1 MSTEKDIFIASGG
14 IKLEGC
20 IWVPYDSNE
29 TTKAEIALLLHPHPL
44 YGGSMHDGVL
54 SVARSVF
61 LERGMSVCAF
71 NLPGVGASEG
81 RSSGD
86 LSETDHV
93 VAVVEHLKKEGYQI
107 TWGVGYSYGGAL
119 LTLSLAGFGST
130 ARAMLIAPALG
141 LVNDRIASPVQLIHA
156 IVGDKDPYASA
167 DQIERRL
174 PGATVQSIVGADH
187 FFSGGHRELEKA
199 IKDAVDGT

>member
-1 MSTEKDIFIASGG
+1 MSTEKDIFIASAG
-14 IKLEGC
+14 IMLEGS
-20 IWVPYDSNE
+20 IWSPYDGNE
-29 TTKAEIALLLHPHPL
+29 TTKPEIALLLHPHPL

-61 LERGMSVCAF
+61 LDKGMSVCAF

-93 VAVVEHLKKEGYQI
+93 LAVVEYLRNEGYDI

-119 LTLSLAGFGST
+119 LTLSLTGFGAT
-130 ARAMLIAPALG
+130 ARAILIAPALG
-141 LVNDRIASPVQLIHA
+141 LLNGQLASPAQPIHA
-156 IVGDKDPYASA
+156 VVGDKDPYSSV
-167 DQIERRL
+167 DQIKRHL
-174 PGATVQSIVGADH
+174 PEATVRLITGADH
-187 FFSGGHRELEKA
+187 FFSGGQGELGKA
-199 IKDAVDGT
+199 IEDSVDGA

>member
-1 MSTEKDIFIASGG
+1 MSTIKDIFIASAG

-20 IWVPYDSNE
+20 IWSPCDGNE
-29 TTKAEIALLLHPHPL
+29 SPKPEIALLLHPHPL

-81 RSSGD
+81 QSSGD

-93 VAVVEHLKKEGYQI
+93 LAVVECLRNEGYQI
-107 TWGVGYSYGGAL
+107 SWGVGYSYGGAL
-119 LTLSLAGFGST
+119 LTLSLDGFGAT

-141 LVNDRIASPVQLIHA
+141 LVNDRIGSPVQLTHA

-167 DQIERRL
+167 GQIEQRL
-174 PGATVQSIVGADH
+174 PEATVQLIAGADH

>member
-1 MSTEKDIFIASGG
+1 MSATKDIFIASGG

-20 IWVPYDSNE
+20 IWSPYDNSE
-29 TTKAEIALLLHPHPL
+29 ATKSEIALLLHPHPL

-86 LSETDHV
+86 LSERDHV
-93 VAVVEHLKKEGYQI
+93 LAVVEHLSDDGYDI

-119 LTLSLAGFGST
+119 LTLSLAVFGAT
-130 ARAMLIAPALG
+130 ARAILIAPALG
-141 LVNDRIASPVQLIHA
+141 LLNDRLASPAQPIHA
-156 IVGDKDPYASA
+156 VLGDRDPYSSV
-167 DQIERRL
+167 DQIKHHLPESTVRL
-174 PGATVQSIVGADH
+174 ITGADH
-187 FFSGGHRELEKA
+187 FFSGSQGKLGKA
-199 IKDAVDGT
+199 IEDSVDGT

>member
-1 MSTEKDIFIASGG
+1 MSTEKDIFIASAG
-14 IKLEGC
+14 IRLEGS
-20 IWVPYDSNE
+20 IWSPYDGNE
-29 TTKAEIALLLHPHPL
+29 TTKPEIALLLHPHPL

-61 LERGMSVCAF
+61 LDKGMSVCAF

-93 VAVVEHLKKEGYQI
+93 LAVVEYLRNEGYDI

-119 LTLSLAGFGST
+119 LTLSLAGFGAT
-130 ARAMLIAPALG
+130 ARTILIAPA
-141 LVNDRIASPVQLIHA
+141 RSC
-156 IVGDKDPYASA
+156 
-167 DQIERRL
+167 
-174 PGATVQSIVGADH
+174 
-187 FFSGGHRELEKA
+187 GGQRSLLQC
-199 IKDAVDGT
+199 

>member
-1 MSTEKDIFIASGG
+1 MSTEKDIFIASAG
-14 IKLEGC
+14 IMLEGS
-20 IWVPYDSNE
+20 IWSPYDGNE
-29 TTKAEIALLLHPHPL
+29 TTKPEIALLLHPHPL

-61 LERGMSVCAF
+61 LDKGMSVCAF

-93 VAVVEHLKKEGYQI
+93 LAVVEYLRNEGYDI

-119 LTLSLAGFGST
+119 LTLSLTGFGAT
-130 ARAMLIAPALG
+130 ARAILIAPALG
-141 LVNDRIASPVQLIHA
+141 LLNEQLTSPAQPIHA
-156 IVGDKDPYASA
+156 VLGDKDPYSSV
-167 DQIERRL
+167 DQIKRHL
-174 PGATVQSIVGADH
+174 PEATVRLITGADH
-187 FFSGGHRELEKA
+187 FFSGGQGELGKA
-199 IKDAVDGT
+199 IEDSVDGA